1 VSATTLNKKRL
12 VKFAPKGEQSFYDT
26 VKIRVEEYF
35 REKKI
40 HENANSAMKV
50 KTAVMLSMYVVP
62 LVMVIS
68 GLASVNLGLF
78 YAMWLI
84 MGVGIVGIGTC
95 VMHDSN
101 HGSYS
106 SNKLTNAMLGSL
118 LNFIGGYSRN
128 WRIQHNILHHTY
140 TNVDGLDED
149 LMGTTLIRMSPHR
162 PHWKIHRFQHIY
174 AWFLYSLMNLFWVV
188 AKDFRVV
195 FRYEKEGL
203 LKKEKVTLK
212 KALLELTFYK
222 VLYLAYVLAL
232 PIMVSGMPWY
242 HVVGGFIA
250 MHMVAGLSL
259 ACIFQPAHVMESSEF
274 PLPSE
279 DMRIENNW
287 AVHQLLNTTN
297 FAPGSKLTAWFIGGL
312 NYQIEHHLFPQVCHI
327 HYPEISPIVKRVAEE
342 YGLVYNVQP
351 TVARALIEH
360 GRMLKI
366 LGSKP

>member
-1 VSATTLNKKRL
+1 M
-12 VKFAPKGEQSFYDT
+12 KFAPKGEKSFYDT
-26 VKIRVEEYF
+26 VKQRVDEYF
-35 REKKI
+35 REQGI
-40 HENANSAMKV
+40 HENANTAMKV
-50 KTAVMLSMYVVP
+50 KTAAMLSLYFVP
-62 LVMVIS
+62 LIVVLT
-68 GLASVNLGLF
+68 GLASASLWLF
-78 YAMWLI
+78 YPMWLL
-84 MGVGIVGIGTC
+84 MGVGVVGIGTC

-106 SNKLTNAMLGSL
+106 SNNLTNSLLGSL

-149 LMGTTLIRMSPHR
+149 IMGTTLIRMCPHR

-174 AWFLYSLMNLFWVV
+174 AWFLYSLMNLFWVM
-188 AKDFRVV
+188 AKDYRVL
-195 FRYEKEGL
+195 FRYEREGL
-203 LKKEKVTLK
+203 LKKEKITLK
-212 KALLELTFYK
+212 NALIELSFFKLFYFAYIL
-222 VLYLAYVLAL
+222 VL
-232 PIMVSGMPWY
+232 PMFFSGMPWY
-242 HVVGGFIA
+242 HVVGGFVA

-274 PLPSE
+274 PLPSV

-312 NYQIEHHLFPQVCHI
+312 NYQIEHHLFPHVCHI
-327 HYPEISPIVKRVAEE
+327 HYPAISPIVESVARQ
-342 YGLVYNVQP
+342 YGLAYNVQP
-351 TVARALIEH
+351 TVARAIIEH

-366 LGSKP
+366 LGRG